1 MPPVERKSSE
11 SAEKWTNAASLFDES
26 RISAVRILGVA
37 LKGAGRAGDSLLDR
51 REGYLEGR
59 QEGEQ
64 AGTDTSGFRAGTGE
78 SSQAARP
85 TSKRKASE

>member
-37 LKGAGRAGDSLLDR
+37 LKGAGRAGD
-51 REGYLEGR
+51 
-59 QEGEQ
+59 
-64 AGTDTSGFRAGTGE
+64 
-78 SSQAARP
+78 
-85 TSKRKASE
+85 